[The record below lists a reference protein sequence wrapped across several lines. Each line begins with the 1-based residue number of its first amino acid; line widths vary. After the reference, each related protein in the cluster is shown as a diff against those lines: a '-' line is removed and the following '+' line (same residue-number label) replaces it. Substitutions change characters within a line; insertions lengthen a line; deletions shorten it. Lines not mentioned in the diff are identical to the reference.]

1 METQG
6 LDIIEMDKTD
16 VCFKREDKVEI
27 QSFWTRKSFQN
38 TTKFCKDFGGDIAV
52 ARDEKTFNA
61 MLATYNKTC
70 PHTGWLQFYSGHQKV
85 HGVWRDVTD
94 STSLRDAFKIE
105 KNEWKFPFSTLTYPL
120 KWKFPF
126 ILLFF

>member
-16 VCFKREDKVEI
+16 VCFKRENKVEI

-38 TTKFCKDFGGDIAV
+38 TTKFCQDFGGDIAV
-52 ARDEKTFNA
+52 ARDEETFNA

-70 PHTGWLQFYSGHQKV
+70 PYTGWLQFYSGHQKV

-94 STSLRDAFKIE
+94 STSLRDAFKTE
-105 KNEWKFPFSTLTYPL
+105 KK
-120 KWKFPF
+120 
-126 ILLFF
+126 